1 MLYEAGN
8 ILGDQ
13 IMMMAE
19 YNPSKLVVIDQNE

>member
-13 IMMMAE
+13 IMMMTKS
-19 YNPSKLVVIDQNE
+19 NPSKLAAIDQNE